1 MVKIPSGKPA
11 YIVCLLLIMLASLGC
26 IISTSFMSAE
36 NYMPVINI
44 GDGSAVVT
52 FLISLVVLGIVLKCS
67 EKAAKVTLAAWLSYF
82 FFSQIY
88 EFGTLFTTI
97 ITIINGGA
105 GGDINIWPMLIENAG
120 VNFSSTVVALWGI
133 ILLVVTIWLG
143 IRLMRFFATGYISN
157 KFFNVLV
164 VIAVISAVA
173 VILALLWLAL
183 FAGIPNPVN
192 VIAVLMRI
200 ITEVLFLFLFVIV
213 SADIGKDAAKQ
224 KQ

>member
-26 IISTSFMSAE
+26 VISTSIMDVE

-88 EFGTLFTTI
+88 ELGALLSIFA
-97 ITIINGGA
+97 TIINAGSGA
-105 GGDINIWPMLIENAG
+105 DINTWPMLIENTG
-120 VNFSSTVVALWGI
+120 VAVSSTVIAVWAIVLI
-133 ILLVVTIWLG
+133 VVTIWLG
-143 IRLMRFFATGYISN
+143 IRLMRFFATGYVSN
-157 KFFNVLV
+157 KFFNILI
-164 VIAVISAVA
+164 VIATISAVA

-183 FAGIPNPVN
+183 FAGIPDPVN

-200 ITEVLFLFLFVIV
+200 ITEVLFLFFFVIV

>member
-1 MVKIPSGKPA
+1 MAKIPSGKPA

-26 IISTSFMSAE
+26 VISTSFMSAE

-97 ITIINGGA
+97 MTIINGGA

-120 VNFSSTVVALWGI
+120 VNISSTLFSEIKAFLSASNENSS
-133 ILLVVTIWLG
+133 LSES
-143 IRLMRFFATGYISN
+143 ISKVN
-157 KFFNVLV
+157 KIASQ
-164 VIAVISAVA
+164 IAVTTSAV
-173 VILALLWLAL
+173 
-183 FAGIPNPVN
+183 GTM
-192 VIAVLMRI
+192 LMA
-200 ITEVLFLFLFVIV
+200 TL
-213 SADIGKDAAKQ
+213 
-224 KQ
+224 

>member
-1 MVKIPSGKPA
+1 M
-11 YIVCLLLIMLASLGC
+11 
-26 IISTSFMSAE
+26 
-36 NYMPVINI
+36 
-44 GDGSAVVT
+44 
-52 FLISLVVLGIVLKCS
+52 
-67 EKAAKVTLAAWLSYF
+67 
-82 FFSQIY
+82 
-88 EFGTLFTTI
+88 
-97 ITIINGGA
+97 
-105 GGDINIWPMLIENAG
+105 
-120 VNFSSTVVALWGI
+120 VALWGI

-143 IRLMRFFATGYISN
+143 IRLMRFFATRYISN

>member
-11 YIVCLLLIMLASLGC
+11 YIVCLLLIMLSSLGC
-26 IISTSFMSAE
+26 FVSTSLMDAE

-88 EFGTLFTTI
+88 ELGALFTTFA
-97 ITIINGGA
+97 TLINNGA
-105 GGDINIWPMLIENAG
+105 GGDIHIWPMLIENTG
-120 VNFSSTVVALWGI
+120 VAVSSTVIAVWAIVLM
-133 ILLVVTIWLG
+133 VVTIWLG
-143 IRLMRFFATGYISN
+143 IRLMRYFATGYISN
-157 KFFNVLV
+157 KFFNVLL

-173 VILALLWLAL
+173 VVLALLWLAL

>member
-11 YIVCLLLIMLASLGC
+11 YIVCLLLIMLSSLGC
-26 IISTSFMSAE
+26 FVSTSLMDAE

-88 EFGTLFTTI
+88 ELGALFTTFA
-97 ITIINGGA
+97 TLINNGA
-105 GGDINIWPMLIENAG
+105 GGDIHIWPMLIENTG
-120 VNFSSTVVALWGI
+120 VAVSSTVIAVWAIVLM
-133 ILLVVTIWLG
+133 VVTIWLG
-143 IRLMRFFATGYISN
+143 IRLMRYFATGYISN
-157 KFFNVLV
+157 KFFNVLL

-173 VILALLWLAL
+173 VVLALLWLAL

-192 VIAVLMRI
+192 VISVLLRI
-200 ITEVLFLFLFVIV
+200 ITEVVFLFLFVIV
-213 SADIGKDAAKQ
+213 SADIGKAAAKQ

>member
-1 MVKIPSGKPA
+1 M
-11 YIVCLLLIMLASLGC
+11 
-26 IISTSFMSAE
+26 
-36 NYMPVINI
+36 
-44 GDGSAVVT
+44 
-52 FLISLVVLGIVLKCS
+52 
-67 EKAAKVTLAAWLSYF
+67 
-82 FFSQIY
+82 
-88 EFGTLFTTI
+88 
-97 ITIINGGA
+97 TIINGGA